1 MTGLLMLV
9 VGAVFGALVGYFV
22 RREEHLRERRLDSF
36 GTLVAAFIAAARSG
50 SDLLSVH
57 MQTGYPHELNPQTWD
72 EEQRRSMTDAH
83 SIAWA
88 QARDA
93 RNAFEL
99 AATEAELVATS
110 QTAQI
115 IEDLRSFLEG
125 ALYSGLPWGWA
136 KNYPTS
142 GFNPSDIEPKALQRI
157 RPHVQSTARE
167 LWGTSAPKPK
177 KLDGP

>member
-1 MTGLLMLV
+1 
-9 VGAVFGALVGYFV
+9 
-22 RREEHLRERRLDSF
+22 
-36 GTLVAAFIAAARSG
+36 
-50 SDLLSVH
+50 
-57 MQTGYPHELNPQTWD
+57 MQTGYPYELNPQTWD
-72 EEQRRSMTDAH
+72 EEQRRSMADAH
-83 SIAWA
+83 SSAWA

-99 AATEAELVATS
+99 AATKAELVATS

-115 IEDLRSFLEG
+115 VEDLRSFLEG
-125 ALYSGLPWGWA
+125 SLYSGLPWGWA

-142 GFNPSDIEPKALQRI
+142 GLNPSEIEAKALQRV

-167 LWGTSAPKPK
+167 LWGASAPKPK